1 MSGRNESFR
10 VYSSIILAWASAVQ
24 TSCFDLLRDCGR
36 DGVVDG
42 LSPRDA
48 LSNLA
53 RRDWMRLDLEDANPA
68 AGHRLARPR
77 GDRHRDPAQDLVRL
91 LPRVERSP
99 LVGADDEHGV
109 LELLVTQEVDCVGVR
124 VEAGLCAGY
133 VLKRQP
139 RELEARGSVE
149 HSRFVSRVLGHEHE
163 EPINAELSQRPF
175 RQRDVAEMRRVEGA
189 AEDRRRQR
197 ITVSSPTSTS
207 APGFAPTAR
216 SASFSA
222 SP

>member
-10 VYSSIILAWASAVQ
+10 VYSTIILAWAPAVQ
-24 TSCFDLLRDCGR
+24 TSFFDLLRNCR
-36 DGVVDG
+36 RYGVFDG

-48 LSNLA
+48 LANLA
-53 RRDWMRLDLEDANPA
+53 RRDRMRRDLEDANPA
-68 AGHRLARPR
+68 AGHRLARPG
-77 GDRHRDPAQDLVRL
+77 GDRNRDPAQDLVRL

-99 LVGADDEHGV
+99 LVGADHEHGV
-109 LELLVTQEVDCVGVR
+109 LELVVAQEVDRVAMR
-124 VEAGLCAGY
+124 VEADLRAGQ
-133 VLKRQP
+133 VPKGQP
-139 RELEARGSVE
+139 RQLEASRSVE
-149 HSRFVSRVLGHEHE
+149 DSRFVSWVLGHEDE
-163 EPINAELSQRPF
+163 QPVCTELPQRAL